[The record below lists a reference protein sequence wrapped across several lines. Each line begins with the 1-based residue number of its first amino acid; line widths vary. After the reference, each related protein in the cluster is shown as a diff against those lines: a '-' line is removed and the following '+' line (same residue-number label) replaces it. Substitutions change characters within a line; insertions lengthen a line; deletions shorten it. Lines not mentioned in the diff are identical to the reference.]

1 MEWKTVIKLA
11 IIILFSVHV
20 CYNFSEN
27 FTSTPIN
34 WRDTSQD
41 DVNKEEEEE
50 GPKIEEK
57 YLEVAED
64 GYGAG
69 KYDIQYHEPV
79 ELIEEKNKANFNYD
93 YIKVSNN
100 KQDDQVKRLRVQSKI
115 LYKDPVNYKY
125 GITPYVPS
133 YTDTVILASLRKK
146 NVDFSKIQ

>member
-1 MEWKTVIKLA
+1 MGWKTVIKLV

-27 FTSTPIN
+27 FTPTPIN

-41 DVNKEEEEE
+41 DVNKEEEE

-100 KQDDQVKRLRVQSKI
+100 KQDDQVNRLRVQSKI

>member
-1 MEWKTVIKLA
+1 MGWKTVIKLV

-34 WRDTSQD
+34 WRDTLQD

-93 YIKVSNN
+93 YIKLSNN